1 MIYCVNKEK
10 LSVLICRWQICG
22 RMIYSR
28 KTWQTLF
35 LIINGK
41 KMISNGQTG
50 RGMVG
55 LWRKVD
61 YTLAFFRIFILLLF
75 FFVNL
80 SKKTNE
86 SLNFL
91 PIERNSVIRERIHL
105 VLKKNRIHSNDNS
118 SFVCLCSFRA
128 RLVMALDNFLSLF
141 DLSNVRLVSLPLCL
155 SSVIHN
161 MSAVGDSSLAY
172 NGQVEMPVP
181 VPRPKLSNVET
192 ALYLDS

>member
-105 VLKKNRIHSNDNS
+105 VIKKIEFTLTTILLLSA
-118 SFVCLCSFRA
+118 FVPSEHGWSWLSTTS
-128 RLVMALDNFLSLF
+128 SLF
-141 DLSNVRLVSLPLCL
+141 
-155 SSVIHN
+155 
-161 MSAVGDSSLAY
+161 
-172 NGQVEMPVP
+172 
-181 VPRPKLSNVET
+181 
-192 ALYLDS
+192 